1 MIIGIPI
8 RSFETAKQRLA
19 GHLTPE
25 ERRTVAELLAG
36 HALVTAAAL
45 TDVVIVT
52 GDAGVRRWAEQRSV
66 EAIDDDGTLDS
77 AATAVA
83 IRAGAAPWGVL
94 HADLPTLTHHDLEA
108 ALVGFA
114 GRGTAIAPS
123 WDGGTSLIMSSGR
136 FAFSYGPGS
145 FHRHVAHRPE
155 SAIIIR
161 PGLALDVDEPEHL
174 ASMVRGRLAG

>member
-19 GHLTPE
+19 GHLAPE
-25 ERRTVAELLAG
+25 ERRAVAELLAG
-36 HALVTAAAL
+36 HALVTASAL

-52 GDAGVRRWAEQRSV
+52 SDVGVQQWAEERSV
-66 EAIDDDGTLDS
+66 EAIDDDGTLEG
-77 AATAVA
+77 AATAVT

-114 GRGTAIAPS
+114 SRGTAIAPS
-123 WDGGTSLIMSSGR
+123 WDGGTSLIMASGL
-136 FAFSYGPGS
+136 FAFNYGPGS
-145 FHRHVAHRPE
+145 FRRHLAHRPG
-155 SAIIIR
+155 SAVIIR

-174 ASMVRGRLAG
+174 AWMVRGRLAG

>member
-8 RSFETAKQRLA
+8 RSFKTAKQRLA

-25 ERRTVAELLAG
+25 ERRTVAERLTE

-45 TDVVIVT
+45 SEVVIVT
-52 GDAGVRRWAEQRSV
+52 GDADVRRWAVERSV
-66 EAIDDDGTLDS
+66 EAIDDNGTLDG
-77 AATAVA
+77 AATAVT
-83 IRAGAAPWGVL
+83 IRAGAAPWAVL

-108 ALVGFA
+108 ALEGFA
-114 GRGTAIAPS
+114 RRGAAIAPS
-123 WDGGTSLIMSSGR
+123 WDGGTSLIMASGR
-136 FAFSYGPGS
+136 FLFSYGQGS
-145 FHRHVAHRPE
+145 FHRHLAHRPD

-174 ASMVRGRLAG
+174 AWMVRGSLAG